1 MMWDWLKND
10 LKFYKILS
18 KSNFQTKQSVTS
30 ITVFSFVSE
39 SQCVLVIKVHV
50 HESSSLGLINTC
62 LLLKHTTLSSQVSS
76 VI

>member
-30 ITVFSFVSE
+30 ITVFVSE